1 MEPRAVDL
9 GFIFDLDGVLTD
21 TAELHYHSWRRLA
34 EEEGHAFSRQANAA
48 LLGRTREDALD
59 LWLGGRACPP
69 EQRADLLRRKN
80 ASFLEALAGLGP
92 ADLLPGVSELLHEA
106 RERGVR
112 LGLASSSRN
121 ARRVCDQLGV
131 TSLFG
136 AFADGSSVVNP
147 KPAPDIFLW
156 VAGRLGLHP
165 AHCVVFE
172 DSEAGVRA
180 ARAGGFRVVG
190 LGDPARVGG
199 ATLLR
204 PDLCGATVG
213 EFLFALDPRAGLR

>member
-1 MEPRAVDL
+1 MKS

-34 EEEGHAFSRQANAA
+34 EEEDMPFSREANAA

-59 LWLGGRACPP
+59 LWLGGRSCSP
-69 EQRADLLRRKN
+69 EKRDELLRRKN
-80 ASFLEALAGLGP
+80 AYFLEALEKLGP
-92 ADLLPGVSELLHEA
+92 GDLLPGVADLLAEA
-106 RERGVR
+106 RARGVR

-121 ARRVCDQLGV
+121 ARRVCDRLGV
-131 TSLFG
+131 TALFD
-136 AFADGSSVVNP
+136 AFADGASVVHP

-165 AHCVVFE
+165 ARCIVFE
-172 DSEAGVRA
+172 DSEAGVRG
-180 ARAGGFRVVG
+180 ARAGGFLVVG

-199 ATLLR
+199 ANWVR
-204 PDLCGATVG
+204 PDLRGAAA
-213 EFLFALDPRAGLR
+213 EAFLKLLKPLPVLS

>member
-1 MEPRAVDL
+1 MER

-21 TAELHYHSWRRLA
+21 TVELHYHSWQRLA
-34 EEEGHAFSRQANAA
+34 GEENVPFSREANAA

-59 LWLGGRACPP
+59 LWLGGRSCSP
-69 EQRADLLRRKN
+69 EKRAELLRRKN
-80 ASFLEALAGLGP
+80 AYFLEALEGLG
-92 ADLLPGVSELLHEA
+92 AGDLLPGVADLLHAA
-106 RERGVR
+106 RAQGIR

-121 ARRVCDQLGV
+121 ARQVCDRLGV
-131 TSLFG
+131 TDLFD

-180 ARAGGFRVVG
+180 ARAGSFAVVG

-199 ATLLR
+199 ASLIR
-204 PDLCGATVG
+204 PDLRGAAPG
-213 EFLFALDPRAGLR
+213 EFTRLLASPAAAS

>member
-1 MEPRAVDL
+1 MNL

-21 TAELHYHSWRRLA
+21 TVELHYHSWQRLA
-34 EEEGHAFSRQANAA
+34 EEEGVPFSREANAA

-59 LWLGGRACPP
+59 LWLNGRPCSP
-69 EQRADLLRRKN
+69 EQRADLLWRKN
-80 ASFLEALAGLGP
+80 ASFLEALEGLGP
-92 ADLLPGVSELLHEA
+92 GDLLPGVAELLHEA

-121 ARRVCDQLGV
+121 ARRVCDRLGV
-131 TSLFG
+131 TALFG

-165 AHCVVFE
+165 TRCLVFE

-180 ARAGGFRVVG
+180 ALAGGFPVVG
-190 LGDPARVGG
+190 LGDPARVGH
-199 ATLLR
+199 ATWVR
-204 PDLCGATVG
+204 PDLNGATVE
-213 EFLFALDPRAGLR
+213 EFARHLDPLPALS